1 MASLATPARR
11 CAMRAVRRGRLSP
24 VGLAALALLCGE
36 GALAQAAAVSTA
48 SLPNAYRIE
57 RDQRL
62 SDWLLGQ
69 PLPPQ
74 ADLLALSWRSAA
86 DVPEQAQQRAR
97 LQQHLKGRFSA
108 LAGVVGDLPATG
120 RVRLPKADA
129 RWLQANAAADPWL
142 RAGDLIHVAPRAAE
156 VTVLRATGHMCQ
168 VPHQLG
174 ADIAT
179 YLRACEAVA
188 PDRAWL
194 VQPDGAILSLGVAH
208 WNQQAQVAAAPG
220 AWIWAPEATERVEP
234 ALSEALAQF
243 LATQGPAPVAPT
255 WSYRRQPVQV
265 SAAAKARDLPAIG
278 NDWGVVGLLQTP
290 TARMGKAGTL
300 ALNFSRQ
307 QPYSTL
313 NLRLQPVDWLE
324 VAFGYMSISDRP
336 YGPYELSGDQSWK
349 DKSAHL
355 KLRLWQESAWLPEV
369 ALGWR
374 DFLGTGAFSGEY
386 VVASKRFGRLDVSAG
401 LGFGYV
407 GGRGDVGNP
416 LGALSDRFDTR
427 PGRDAF
433 ARTGGDLNGKS
444 YFRGPAAFFGG
455 VQYHLP
461 WEKWVIKAE
470 FDGNDYER
478 EPSGKPLRQRS
489 PVNVG
494 LVYRHAP
501 WLDVTLG
508 VERGNQAILAISA
521 HAQLDELTMPKFLD
535 ARPVPV
541 SPVRPAAAA
550 PIETTVRDLQAQTGL
565 TVSAIERR
573 DRTWSVMV
581 ADPQM
586 GYERPVVDKVAAVV
600 HRDAPA
606 DIDRIELRWDQH
618 GTRVAQAVVDR
629 DAWVRQKTELVPE
642 SARRE
647 AITAEAVPPAAQP
660 GGAVTLHQAEPER
673 LSYGVGLSYRQSLG
687 GPDAFLLYQLS
698 ADVSAT
704 LRLRDDT
711 WIDGRLRLALLD
723 NYDRFQYTAPSD
735 LPRVRTYIRE
745 YLTTRNATIPS
756 LQLSHM
762 GQFGQDT
769 GGDHLYLAYGGLLE
783 SMFAGVGAEYLYR
796 PVGSRWS
803 AGADVNRVRQRDF
816 EQDFGLRD
824 YEVITGHLTAYWD
837 TGWHDVVAKL
847 SVGQYLA
854 GDRGATLDVS
864 RVFGNGVAMG
874 AYATRTDVSAERFG
888 EGSFDKGV
896 YVTIPFDAMLPK
908 SGPSSASI
916 VYAPLLRDGGARLNR
931 RFTLFDLTSTRDP
944 RALTVGT
951 GASVRP

>member
-1 MASLATPARR
+1 
-11 CAMRAVRRGRLSP
+11 MRTVAWRLRLSP
-24 VGLAALALLCGE
+24 VSAAALLMLCGE
-36 GALAQAAAVSTA
+36 VAMAQAPAA
-48 SLPNAYRIE
+48 LPLGEYRIDA
-57 RDQRL
+57 DQRL

-69 PLPPQ
+69 SLPPQ
-74 ADLLALSWRSAA
+74 ADLMALSWRSAA
-86 DVPEQAQQRAR
+86 EVADQQQRR
-97 LQQHLKGRFSA
+97 TQLQQRLKGRFSA

-142 RAGDLIHVAPRAAE
+142 RAGDVIQVAPRSTQ
-156 VTVLRATGHMCQ
+156 VTVLRPTGHMCQ
-168 VPHQLG
+168 VPHQPG

-194 VQPDGAILSLGVAH
+194 VQPDGVVISAGVAR
-208 WNQQAQVAAAPG
+208 WNQQAQVAPAPG
-220 AWIWAPEATERVEP
+220 AWIWAPELTDRAEP
-234 ALSEALAQF
+234 ALSDALAQF
-243 LATQGPAPVAPT
+243 LATQGPPPVAPT
-255 WSYRRQPVQV
+255 WSYRRQATRITQA
-265 SAAAKARDLPAIG
+265 SQARDLPAIS
-278 NDWGVVGLLQTP
+278 NDWGVVGLMQTP
-290 TARMGKAGTL
+290 TARMSKAGTL

-336 YGPYELSGDQSWK
+336 YGPVELSGDQSWK

-355 KLRLWQESAWLPEV
+355 KLRLWQESAWVPEV

-407 GGRGDVGNP
+407 GGRGDVRNP
-416 LGALSDRFDTR
+416 LGILSDRFDTR

-433 ARTGGDLNGKS
+433 SRTGGEFNGRS

-461 WEKWVIKAE
+461 WDKWVIKAE
-470 FDGNDYER
+470 IDGNDYER

-489 PVNVG
+489 ALNVG
-494 LVYRHAP
+494 VVYRHAP

-508 VERGNQAILAISA
+508 VERGNQATLAISA

-541 SPVRPAAAA
+541 SPRRPVAAA
-550 PIETTVRDLQAQTGL
+550 PIDTTVRDLQTQTGL
-565 TVSAIERR
+565 TVSSIERR
-573 DRTWSVMV
+573 DRSWSVVV

-606 DIDRIELRWDQH
+606 DIDRIELRFDQH
-618 GTRVAQAVVDR
+618 GTQVAQAVVDR
-629 DAWVRQKTELVPE
+629 DAWVRQQTELLPPG
-642 SARRE
+642 ARRE
-647 AITAEAVPPAAQP
+647 AVSTEAVPSPGSASPGDAAVLYQD
-660 GGAVTLHQAEPER
+660 EPPR
-673 LSYGVGLSYRQSLG
+673 LSHGVGLSYRQSLG

-698 ADVSAT
+698 ADLSAT

-723 NYDRFQYTAPSD
+723 NYDRFSYTAPSN

-745 YLTTRNATIPS
+745 YLTTRNATLPN
-756 LQLSHM
+756 LQLSHL
-762 GQFGQDT
+762 GQFGQHT
-769 GGDHLYLAYGGLLE
+769 GGDHFYLAYGGLLE
-783 SMFAGVGAEYLYR
+783 TMFAGVGGEYLYR

-803 AGADVNRVRQRDF
+803 VGADLNRVRQRDF

-824 YEVITGHLTAYWD
+824 YEVTTGHLTAYWD
-837 TGWHDVVAKL
+837 TGWHDLVAKL

-874 AYATRTDVSAERFG
+874 AYATKTNVSAERFG
-888 EGSFDKGV
+888 EGSFDKGI

-931 RFTLFDLTSTRDP
+931 RFTLFDLTSPRDP
-944 RALTVGT
+944 RALTVGS
-951 GASVRP
+951 GGSAKP